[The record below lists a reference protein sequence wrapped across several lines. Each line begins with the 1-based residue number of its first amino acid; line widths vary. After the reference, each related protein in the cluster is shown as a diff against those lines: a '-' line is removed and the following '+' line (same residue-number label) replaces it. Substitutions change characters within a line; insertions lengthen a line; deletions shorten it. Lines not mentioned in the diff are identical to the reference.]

1 MATLVKVY
9 GPPMSTAVSRVLA
22 SLYEKNV
29 EFQLFYI
36 NMLHVYRQTQKSL
49 SSSSSSPLAKY
60 QHLKMKLKHLHFSV
74 VKIADFGI
82 ARNASS
88 IWCYDCRNRT
98 YRWMAPEVI
107 KHKTYDHKVDVFS
120 FGVLV
125 WELLTGK
132 CHLPYE
138 HLTPLQAAVGVVQ
151 KVAEERMD
159 RQKGKSP
166 SRVSAFVRS
175 VD

>member
-1 MATLVKVY
+1 MANTKK
-9 GPPMSTAVSRVLA
+9 P
-22 SLYEKNV
+22 
-29 EFQLFYI
+29 EF
-36 NMLHVYRQTQKSL
+36 
-49 SSSSSSPLAKY
+49 
-60 QHLKMKLKHLHFSV
+60 LKLQV

-88 IWCYDCRNRT
+88 ILCYDCRNRT

-132 CHLPYE
+132 GLRP
-138 HLTPLQAAVGVVQ
+138 TIP
-151 KVAEERMD
+151 
-159 RQKGKSP
+159 
-166 SRVSAFVRS
+166 
-175 VD
+175 